1 MNTPKISARA
11 LVETLNA
18 HVPSGRKLLVSDEQ
32 EAVIEAPLTPHLVV
46 AGAGSGKTE
55 TMSLRVLWLIANFEF
70 PPDRILGLTFTRKA
84 AGELASRLRVRI
96 MQLVNAG
103 LIPSASDSPW
113 FAGGVNVSTYNSFA
127 STIVREYGLLLGI
140 EPNSRLITDAAAWQI
155 MEHILSTY
163 TGELPEK
170 AASTIRDDALALSAA
185 LADHDVELTEA
196 DKLLDEVIESLENAP
211 ADGRMKK
218 LAGPAAK
225 WLTVAQEQRLLLEP
239 IALYRQYKRDAAM
252 VDFADQLVLARQLVR
267 EHPEVATDIRAN
279 YDAVLLDEFQDTS
292 VGQMDLLSGLFK
304 GGAVTAVGDPN
315 QAIYGWRGASSA
327 SLATFLDH
335 FDPEGLGHTLHL
347 TYAWRN
353 QPRILEA
360 ANEIARP
367 LTDSSAGTLEIKP
380 LNPSS
385 AHAPDSGTIK
395 YVYPAHEDDAY
406 ELVARAVKQWHLED
420 EERIKQGG
428 LGEGS
433 QPKRKIKRQTFGIL
447 ARNRR
452 HFVPMLEACVRHDIA
467 AVVIGLGGLVTQPA
481 IADVRAAITACLRP
495 DHGPSAMR
503 LLANL
508 DLSATDLQHL
518 YAWSGDLHK
527 KRATDPHARGGFLI
541 DAIDNPPP
549 IGWRQGKGAGFSAQ
563 ADRRVRLLSHRL
575 NRLRA
580 ILDQPITHVVSA
592 CVRILAID
600 IETKA
605 DPTGNAAME
614 AVDAFIDVAASFER
628 ETALATLDGFIDW
641 LDTAI
646 DAEQGLTAPAFDV
659 DDHVVRIMT
668 IHQAKG
674 LEWDKVAVIGLREG
688 DFPQVSGAQYLD
700 FSPEPP
706 EVSEAMSIE
715 LRPATAWMGSRGQV
729 PYDWR
734 LDYCAPDGAQILPAV
749 PQLDGL
755 TVREIREQAEH
766 YTLELAQH
774 AEREE
779 RRLAYVAYTRPKNE
793 LLLAGAW
800 ERTGVATTL
809 LPSRYLLDLIKSGH
823 AVPATSEAFAGD
835 PQTLP
840 TPVVRVCP
848 PRQEASDDEHSARVF
863 PRQPGH
869 VRGLVQQAAAEALR
883 ARESFTARG
892 GDIDSI
898 VYDQADEQESE
909 LVHSVVQAIVHER
922 AKTSQAISTVHVDHI
937 SATVSARLL
946 TDADAFAL
954 SVRRPVPQEPSD
966 AALLGSAF
974 HRWAESWCRHAAP
987 FADER
992 EPATQ
997 SPVDAIGETA
1007 SDYVEEP
1014 LTAQQ
1019 QRKLDRFKAVA
1030 IEMYGLHPRD
1040 IVAVEKPFSLALE
1053 GLTVRGRMDAVALR
1067 DGRYCVIDWKT
1078 GRPPTPNYP
1087 GHAWD
1092 YAVQLEI
1099 YRRALAAEQGLDVE
1113 DVDAELVFLG
1123 GQNVALEHR
1132 RVSIETLR
1140 EILGEFDFDEVWA
1153 QATHAVEPAT

>member
-1 MNTPKISARA
+1 MTTSRISART

-18 HVPSGRKLLVSDEQ
+18 HVSGGRQLVVSDEQ

-55 TMSLRVLWLIANFEF
+55 TMSLRVLWLIANYGF

-103 LIPSASDSPW
+103 LIPSASQTPW
-113 FAGGVNVSTYNSFA
+113 FAGGVNVSTYNAFA
-127 STIVREYGLLLGI
+127 SSILREYGLLLGI
-140 EPNSRLITDAAAWQI
+140 DPNARLITDAAAWQI
-155 MEHILSTY
+155 MEQILSTY

-170 AASTIRDDALALSAA
+170 AASTIRDDALSLSAA
-185 LADHDVELTEA
+185 LADHDVELDEA
-196 DKLLDEVIESLENAP
+196 DKLLDEVITALEAAP
-211 ADGRMKK
+211 ADGRMKS

-225 WLTVAQEQRLLLEP
+225 WLAGAQEQRLLLGP
-239 IALYRQYKRDAAM
+239 IAEYRRYKRDEAI
-252 VDFADQLVLARQLVR
+252 VDFADQLVFARQLVK
-267 EHPEVATDIRAN
+267 EHPDVATDIRGN

-304 GGAVTAVGDPN
+304 QGAVTAVGDPN

-335 FDPEGLGHTLHL
+335 FDPESVGRTLHL

-367 LTDSSAGTLEIKP
+367 LSDSSLGRLEIKA
-380 LNPSS
+380 LNPSDS
-385 AHAPDSGTIK
+385 HVPGSGTIT
-395 YVYPAHEDDAY
+395 YVYPENEDDAY
-406 ELVARAVKQWHLED
+406 ELVARAVKKWQTED
-420 EERIKQGG
+420 EKRNKELQATGQS
-428 LGEGS
+428 GS
-433 QPKRKIKRQTFGIL
+433 RSVKRQTFGIL

-452 HFVPMLEACVRHDIA
+452 HFIPMLEACVRHDIE

-481 IADVRAAITACLRP
+481 IADIRAAITACLRP

-508 DLSATDLQHL
+508 DLSATDLVHL
-518 YAWSGDLHK
+518 HTWASELHK
-527 KRATDPHARGGFLI
+527 RRSANAQSRGGFLI

-549 IGWRQGKGAGFSAQ
+549 IGWGHGAGPGFSAR
-563 ADRRVRLLSHRL
+563 ADQRVRLLSQRL
-575 NRLRA
+575 RQLRA
-580 ILDQPITHVVSA
+580 ILDQPITYVVSA
-592 CVRILAID
+592 CVRIFAID

-614 AVDAFIDVAASFER
+614 AIDAFIDVAASFEQ
-628 ETALATLDGFIDW
+628 ETIFATLDGFIDW
-641 LDTAI
+641 IDTAI
-646 DAEQGLTAPAFDV
+646 DAEQGLTAPDFDV

-688 DFPQVSGAQYLD
+688 DFPQVSGAQYLK
-700 FSPEPP
+700 FSPNPP
-706 EVSEAMSIE
+706 EVSDALSID
-715 LRPATAWMGSRGQV
+715 LRPTTAWIGSRGEA

-734 LDYCAPDGAQILPAV
+734 TDYRSPDGTQILPAV
-749 PQLDGL
+749 PELDGL
-755 TVREIREQAEH
+755 TVREVREAVDQ
-766 YTLELAQH
+766 YTLELAEH

-800 ERTGVATTL
+800 ERAGVATTL

-823 AVPATSEAFAGD
+823 AVPATADDFAGD
-835 PQTLP
+835 PETLP
-840 TPVVRVCP
+840 TPVVTVCP
-848 PRQEASDDEHSARVF
+848 PREENAENEHSTRVF
-863 PRQPGH
+863 PRQPGY
-869 VRGLVQQAAAEALR
+869 VRNLINHAARTAVEI
-883 ARESFTARG
+883 REQFTARG
-892 GDIDSI
+892 GGIEAI
-898 VYDQADEQESE
+898 AYDKSNEEESE
-909 LVHSVVQAIVHER
+909 LVHSVTQAIIHER
-922 AKTSQAISTVHVDHI
+922 EKATQTIPTVHIDHI

-946 TDADAFAL
+946 SDMDTFAL
-954 SVRRPVPQEPSD
+954 NVRRPVPHEPSD

-974 HRWAESWCRHAAP
+974 HRWAESWCRLAAS
-987 FADER
+987 FAEET

-997 SPVDAIGETA
+997 APVDAVGEMA
-1007 SDYVEEP
+1007 SEYAVEP
-1014 LTAQQ
+1014 LTDH
-1019 QRKLDRFKAVA
+1019 QRQKLNQFKAVA
-1030 IEMYGLHPRD
+1030 IELYGERPD
-1040 IVAVEKPFSLALE
+1040 NIIAVEKPFSLSLD

-1067 DGRYCVIDWKT
+1067 DGRFCVIDWKT
-1078 GRPPTPNYP
+1078 GRPPTPEHA

-1099 YRRALAAEQGLDVE
+1099 YRRALAAEKNLPLD
-1113 DVDAELVFLG
+1113 DIDAELVFLG
-1123 GQNVALEHR
+1123 GRGFTSQQR
-1132 RVSIETLR
+1132 RVTIETVQQ
-1140 EILGEFDFDEVWA
+1140 ILGGFDFDQVWA
-1153 QATHAVEPAT
+1153 ATAEAIATAD